1 MIQFLQFYKGIYP
14 SAGAISRDNGIWVRF
29 VYMRLKPQHYRPII
43 FLIACSVASCKPQS
57 ERLRFDSP
65 ATIWEE
71 TLPLGNGRLGAMP
84 DGGIASESVILNEE
98 SMWSGSVQDCGRAEA
113 AEYIPII
120 REHLLSGNNAEAER
134 LTREHFTCTGGGSDS
149 PAYGS
154 YQVLGELRIDA
165 DIDSTKVR
173 NYNRYLDFR
182 SGIARCEFE
191 AEDCGK
197 VTRDYFV
204 SIPDDVIVIRLRS
217 SKPLDWKISLGRK
230 ERATICNSGDCIT
243 MEGELDS
250 GNPEVEGVNFFAKA
264 SIRRSPKE
272 TLILFCAATSFD
284 MSKESMRHKVD
295 STIESASV
303 KTYKEL
309 ETAQIKA
316 FSNYYDRVSFRL
328 GEDTESARFAQ
339 YGRYLAIAS
348 NARGNLPANLQGIW
362 AEGVSTPWNGDYHLN
377 INLQMNCW
385 PLDPGNLSD
394 LYTSVEDFAQRLSE
408 SGAKTAREFYDAP
421 GWCAHTLSNPWL
433 FSAPAQDP
441 SWGGTL
447 SCGAWLALQL
457 YDHSLF
463 TGENRHCELINSAAE
478 FLESQLFRESHGWR
492 VTGPSS
498 SPENLYYD
506 NHGNALAVCMG
517 PAMDMQICREIFEAT
532 DRDTSALAPILI
544 SSDGRIMEWLEEY
557 KETDRHHRHISQLYG
572 AYPGTCLT
580 RSEELMD
587 AVRATLEDRGDYS
600 TGWSTAWKACIRA
613 RLKDGERAHRLLQLL
628 MNGAYPNLFSAHPPF
643 QIDGNFGGSAAVMEM
658 LLQSYRQENGLRV
671 IELLPALPEA
681 WSEGSF
687 KGLQAR
693 GGIVIDCK
701 WDKNGVSASLHPQR
715 DQEIYLLYPDGGKE
729 RISLHKER
737 KLKIRH
743 SI

>member
-1 MIQFLQFYKGIYP
+1 M
-14 SAGAISRDNGIWVRF
+14 VRF
-29 VYMRLKPQHYRPII
+29 VYMRLKPRHYSHKTLPTGLLAFII
-43 FLIACSVASCKPQS
+43 TAGCNPQS
-57 ERLRFDSP
+57 ESLRFNSP

-84 DGGIASESVILNEE
+84 DGGSASETIVLNEE

-113 AEYIPII
+113 AEYLSTI
-120 REHLLSGNNAEAER
+120 REYLLNGDNTEAER
-134 LTREHFTCTGGGSDS
+134 LTREHFTCIGGGSDS

-154 YQVLGELRIDA
+154 YQILGKLHIDA
-165 DIDSTKVR
+165 DIDSSKVH
-173 NYNRYLDFR
+173 NYSRYLDFR

-191 AEDCGK
+191 AESQGK
-197 VTRDYFV
+197 VSKDYFV

-217 SKPLDWKISLGRK
+217 SKPVKWNISLDRE
-230 ERATICNSGDCIT
+230 ERATVYSSGDNIT
-243 MEGELDS
+243 MEGSLDS
-250 GNPEVEGVNFFAKA
+250 GNPKIEGVAFFARATIK
-264 SIRRSPKE
+264 RSPKE
-272 TLILFCAATSFD
+272 TLILFCASTSFGAT
-284 MSKESMRHKVD
+284 KESMHSKVD
-295 STIESASV
+295 NAIERANA

-309 ETAQIKA
+309 ERAQIKA
-316 FSNYYDRVSFRL
+316 FANYYDRVSFKL

-362 AEGVSTPWNGDYHLN
+362 ADGVSTPWNGDYHLN

-394 LYTSVEDFAQRLSE
+394 LYTSVENFAQNLSG
-408 SGAKTAREFYDAP
+408 SGAKTAREFYGAP
-421 GWCAHTLSNPWL
+421 GWCAHTLANPWM

-447 SCGAWLALQL
+447 SCGAWLSLQL
-457 YDHSLF
+457 HDHSLF
-463 TGENRHCELINSAAE
+463 IGESKQKALIEGAAE

-506 NHGNALAVCMG
+506 KNGNALAVCMG
-517 PAMDMQICREIFEAT
+517 PAMDMQICREIFEASG
-532 DRDTSALAPILI
+532 RDTSALAPILI
-544 SSDGRIMEWLEEY
+544 GSDGRIMEWLEEY
-557 KETDRHHRHISQLYG
+557 EETDPHHRHISHLYG

-580 RSEELMD
+580 RSEELMN
-587 AVRATLEDRGDYS
+587 AVRASLEARGDYG

-613 RLKDGERAHRLLQLL
+613 RLKDGERAYRLLNLL
-628 MNGAYPNLFSAHPPF
+628 IDGAYPNLFSAHPPF
-643 QIDGNFGGSAAVMEM
+643 QIDGNFGGSAAIMEM
-658 LLQSYRQENGLRV
+658 LLQSHREEDGIRV

-681 WSEGSF
+681 WRAGSF
-687 KGLQAR
+687 KGLQTR
-693 GGIVIDCK
+693 GGTIIDCK
-701 WDKNGVSASLHPQR
+701 WNGHKVDITLHPQR
-715 DQEIYLLYPDGGKE
+715 DQEIYLLYPDGSKE
-729 RISLHKER
+729 RISLHKGR
-737 KLKIRH
+737 TLKTRH

>member
-1 MIQFLQFYKGIYP
+1 MQFCKGIYP
-14 SAGAISRDNGIWVRF
+14 SAGEVSQNNRIWVRF
-29 VYMRLKPQHYRPII
+29 VYMRLKPRHYQSII
-43 FLIACSVASCKPQS
+43 FLVSCIVASCRPQS
-57 ERLRFDSP
+57 EKLSFDSP

-84 DGGIASESVILNEE
+84 DGGIAHESIVLNEE
-98 SMWSGSVQDCGRAEA
+98 SMWSGSVQDCGREEA
-113 AEYIPII
+113 AKYLPII
-120 REHLLSGNNAEAER
+120 REQLLKGNNAEAER

-154 YQVLGELRIDA
+154 YQVLGKLRIDA
-165 DIDSTKVR
+165 DIDSTTVR
-173 NYNRYLDFR
+173 NYGRYLDFR

-191 AEDCGK
+191 TESFGEVSK
-197 VTRDYFV
+197 DYFV

-217 SKPLDWKISLGRK
+217 SKPIDWKISLDRE
-230 ERATICNSGDCIT
+230 ERANICNSGDCIT
-243 MEGELDS
+243 MEGELNS
-250 GNPEVEGVNFFAKA
+250 GNPEIEGVNFFAKA
-264 SIRRSPKE
+264 AIRRSPKE
-272 TLILFCAATSFD
+272 TVILFCAATSFD
-284 MSKESMRHKVD
+284 ATKENMRATVEEALENAADK
-295 STIESASV
+295 S
-303 KTYKEL
+303 YKEL
-309 ETAQIKA
+309 ESAQIKA
-316 FSNYYDRVSFRL
+316 FSSYYDRVSLRL

-348 NARGNLPANLQGIW
+348 TARGSLPANLQGIW

-394 LYTSVEDFAQRLSE
+394 LYASVEDFAQRLSE
-408 SGAKTAREFYDAP
+408 SGTKTAREFYNAP
-421 GWCAHTLSNPWL
+421 GWCAHTLSNPWM

-441 SWGGTL
+441 AWGGTL

-463 TGENRHCELINSAAE
+463 TGENKQEALIDGAAE

-506 NHGNALAVCMG
+506 KNGNALAVCMG
-517 PAMDMQICREIFEAT
+517 PAMDMQICREIFEASG
-532 DRDTSALAPILI
+532 RDTSALAPILTGP
-544 SSDGRIMEWLEEY
+544 DGRIMEWLADYE
-557 KETDRHHRHISQLYG
+557 ETDRHHRHISHLYG

-580 RSEELMD
+580 RSEELMN
-587 AVRATLEDRGDYS
+587 AVRASLEERGDYS
-600 TGWSTAWKACIRA
+600 TGWSTAWKACIWA
-613 RLKDGERAHRLLQLL
+613 RLKDGERAHRLVQLL
-628 MNGAYPNLFSAHPPF
+628 IDGAYPNLFSAHPPF

-658 LLQSYRQENGLRV
+658 LLQSYRQEDGLRV

-693 GGIVIDCK
+693 GGTIIDCK
-701 WDKNGVSASLHPQR
+701 WDKNRVDVSLLPQR
-715 DQEIYLLYPDGGKE
+715 DQEIYLLYPDGSKE
-729 RISLHKER
+729 RISLHKGQ
-737 KLKIRH
+737 KYKTRH